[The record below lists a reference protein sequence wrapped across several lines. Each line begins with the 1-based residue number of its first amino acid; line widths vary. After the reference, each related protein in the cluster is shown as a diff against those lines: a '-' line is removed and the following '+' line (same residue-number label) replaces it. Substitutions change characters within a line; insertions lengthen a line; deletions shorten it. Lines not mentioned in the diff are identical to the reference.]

1 MRRDPEARVCLEVWR
16 EGQEGVKGMCRPG
29 KEADPVSL
37 LLSFPV
43 LEIQTSGRAQL
54 PPLLCLYF
62 IYLFILK
69 QGLPTLPRLALN
81 MQPPPPQ

>member
-16 EGQEGVKGMCRPG
+16 EGQEGVNGMCRRSG

-37 LLSFPV
+37 PLFFPV
-43 LEIQTSGRAQL
+43 LEIQTSCLAQL

-62 IYLFILK
+62 IYLF
-69 QGLPTLPRLALN
+69 
-81 MQPPPPQ
+81 